1 MTSFRFLDLP
11 REIRDKIYGILLCT
25 FPRPESVTHGTML
38 SKKDFSPSIL
48 RVNKQI
54 YAESYDAMIKRNR
67 FLLVSS
73 TGGLHFAYMLKAN
86 AVPTL
91 AFDLDNGTKTKKKSG
106 NKVIKPITQRF
117 RGYAM
122 HITIGNSNPRW
133 RKELPPSELLEPCN
147 VIMLFRDVK
156 LLCEAIKGGDD
167 RLEDYKSL
175 VTLDFELA
183 PVIKR
188 PPYQLEG
195 PTTYFSSAKT
205 QEELLE
211 PFRQSFRDMPRVTI
225 SGTVEE
231 PLAKSAK
238 EDFARSKFHDLDAV
252 ISSWTARKAEGTQLF
267 KQGEGGCLKLW
278 AGVRDEIDEAHKSD
292 TWKRLIEEGGP
303 SFVTKVAEL
312 YYTTNLNIVA
322 IGLKWL
328 EEGDREVLP
337 GIQKSYGEVKSST
350 EEGYWGV
357 EHSWKP
363 SPAQEMRSTFRYAK
377 FLRLWGESSLVPF
390 ALVTINMLA
399 TRNPDDAAVLEEQR
413 KIKAWKRS
421 VGPINDSAFNAMMSG
436 LNT

>member
-54 YAESYDAMIKRNR
+54 YAESYDAMIKGNR

-86 AVPTL
+86 SVPTL
-91 AFDLDNGTKTKKKSG
+91 AFDLDNG
-106 NKVIKPITQRF
+106 ITQRF

-122 HITIGNSNPRW
+122 HITIGNNSPEW
-133 RKELPPSELLEPCN
+133 RKYLPPSELLEPCN
-147 VIMLFRDVK
+147 VIVLFRDVEN
-156 LLCEAIKGGDD
+156 LCKAIEAGDD

-175 VTLDFELA
+175 VTLKFELA
-183 PVIKR
+183 PVLKR
-188 PPYQLEG
+188 PPYQLES
-195 PTTYFSSAKT
+195 PTSYFSSTKT

-211 PFRQSFRDMPRVTI
+211 PFRRSFHDMTWTTI
-225 SGTVEE
+225 GGTVEE
-231 PLAKSAK
+231 SLAKSAK
-238 EDFARSKFHDLDAV
+238 EDFARCEFHDLDAV
-252 ISSWTARKAEGTQLF
+252 ISSWTERKAEGTQLF
-267 KQGEGGCLKLW
+267 KQGDDGCLKLW
-278 AGVRDEIDEAHKSD
+278 AKVRDEIDGAHKSYK
-292 TWKRLIEEGGP
+292 WKRLVKEGGP
-303 SFVTKVAEL
+303 SFVAKVAEL

-337 GIQKSYGEVKSST
+337 NIKKVYGELKSSIK
-350 EEGYWGV
+350 EGYWGV
-357 EHSWKP
+357 AHSWEP
-363 SPAQEMRSTFRYAK
+363 SEAQEMRSTFRYAK

-390 ALVTINMLA
+390 ALATINMLA
-399 TRNPDDAAVLEEQR
+399 TDNPEDAAILEEQR

-421 VGPINDSAFNAMMSG
+421 VGPIDDSAFNAMMSG